1 MEESYYIIMCIFAT
15 KIEGMND
22 EITTAVQNIK
32 TAILQSQLRAVKLV
46 NQEQL
51 GLYFGIGRY
60 ISANTREGKWG
71 TGAIKQIS
79 SWLRKEM
86 PGLRGF
92 GETNLKNM
100 RAFYEA
106 WKSLD

>member
-1 MEESYYIIMCIFAT
+1 
-15 KIEGMND
+15 MN
-22 EITTAVQNIK
+22 ENVTTAVQTIK
-32 TAILQSQLRAVKLV
+32 NAILQSQLRAVKLV

-60 ISANTREGKWG
+60 ISANTRDKNKWG
-71 TGAIKQIS
+71 TGALKQIS
-79 SWLRKEM
+79 TWLRKEL

-92 GETNLKNM
+92 GETNLRNM

-106 WKSLD
+106 WICLN

>member
-1 MEESYYIIMCIFAT
+1 MDN
-15 KIEGMND
+15 KI
-22 EITTAVQNIK
+22 TSAVQDIK
-32 TAILQSQLRAVKLV
+32 TAILKSQLRAVKLV

-60 ISANTREGKWG
+60 ISENTRNGKWG
-71 TGAIKQIS
+71 TGAIRQIS

-100 RAFYEA
+100 RSFYEA
-106 WKSLD
+106 WKCIDCNSSVQTDEFK